1 MVIDG
6 LLETFDGIA
15 LDYKDFHPDDI
26 YTCVL
31 GNEIFG
37 VHVYYVPSYM

>member
-15 LDYKDFHPDDI
+15 LDYKDFQPDDI
-26 YTCVL
+26 DMCAWK
-31 GNEIFG
+31 
-37 VHVYYVPSYM
+37 